1 MRARLFDS
9 SVLGTLQEAMDFVT
23 NILESSTEYSIIGED
38 LDGDIIL
45 WNEGARRLYGYEPEE
60 VVGKANSTILYAPE
74 DVAAGKPGEILQ
86 AALRDGKWEGT
97 LPRYR
102 RNGER
107 FTARVVITPRR
118 DASGCPIG
126 FLLISKDITEQTR
139 LEIRLAEL
147 ENATLAKDRFLAHVS
162 HELRTPLNAIIGFT
176 GTLLME
182 IAGPLTPD
190 QQKQLKTIQSSG
202 RHLLS
207 LINDLLNLAKIKEGK
222 VKLNFEPVTCHSV
235 VEEVTT
241 VLRPLA
247 EAKGLKLDVKVPEEN
262 QNLVI
267 PTDRRALEQILINLV
282 DNAIKFTERGEICLE
297 VARCRHNGRHLT
309 EISVTD
315 TGIGIRPEDQTKLF
329 RAFEQVHAQSP
340 RRYEGTGLGLH
351 LSQKLSTLLGA
362 DITVRSQPGKGSR
375 FSLVIPEK
383 PELSDSGHA
392 ESRRA

>member
-38 LDGDIIL
+38 LDGDILL
-45 WNEGARRLYGYEPEE
+45 WNEGARQLYGYEPEE
-60 VVGKANSTILYAPE
+60 VVGKANSAILHTPE
-74 DVAAGKPGEILQ
+74 DVAAGKPGELLQ

-118 DASGCPIG
+118 DSSGRPIG
-126 FLLISKDITEQTR
+126 FLLISKDVTEQAH
-139 LEIRLAEL
+139 LQIQLAEL
-147 ENATLAKDRFLAHVS
+147 ENANLAKDRFLAHVS

-176 GTLLME
+176 SVLLMKV
-182 IAGPLTPD
+182 AGPLTPD

-207 LINDLLNLAKIKEGK
+207 LINDLLDLVKIEAGK
-222 VKLNFEPVTCHSV
+222 VKLNFEPVTCQSV

-241 VLRPLA
+241 ALRPFA
-247 EAKGLKLDVKVPEEN
+247 EAKGLEVDVKVPEEN
-262 QNLVI
+262 LVV
-267 PTDRRALEQILINLV
+267 PTDRRALEQILINLIN
-282 DNAIKFTERGEICLE
+282 NAIKFTERGKICLE
-297 VARCRHNGRHLT
+297 VAQRRHNGRHLT

-329 RAFEQVHAQSP
+329 QAFEQVHAQSP

-351 LSQKLSTLLGA
+351 LSRKLSTLLGA
-362 DITVRSQPGKGSR
+362 DITFQSQPGKGSR

-383 PELSDSGHA
+383 PELSGSGHTA
-392 ESRRA
+392 S